1 MTRAVR
7 WLVVALATA
16 ATFGVC
22 VWVVRA
28 VPWGWLPQGEGPRL
42 DTALTFGA
50 VTAAAVLAA
59 GGWWASRELTQP
71 TPTPAP
77 TPAPQ
82 RVRKQQATASG
93 KAQVTLVG
101 GSRDLAP
108 STGPQP
114 PGTPPAGAPTAD
126 APARVDQDAEA
137 SDDSSVLLVGG
148 HLGPTSD
155 ASADGI
161 PTEVEQRAKASGEG
175 RIVIAGGDQH
185 AEGP

>member
-28 VPWGWLPQGEGPRL
+28 VSWGWLPQGEGPRL

-59 GGWWASRELTQP
+59 GGWWASRELPQP
-71 TPTPAP
+71 VPAP
-77 TPAPQ
+77 APAPQ
-82 RVRKQQATASG
+82 RVRKQQATTSG

-101 GSRDLAP
+101 GSRNLAP

-114 PGTPPAGAPTAD
+114 PGTPTAD

-148 HLGPTSD
+148 HLGPTPD
-155 ASADGI
+155 TPADGI
-161 PTEVEQRAKASGEG
+161 PTEVEQRAKASGQG

-185 AEGP
+185 VEGP